1 MNNTHLHIRLPAPLD
16 RERTVLE
23 IVYYLVRIAYV
34 VILIVV
40 TLIAL
45 GGIAA

>member
-16 RERTVLE
+16 RERNVVE
-23 IVYYLVRIAYV
+23 IVYYLVRIVYAMV
-34 VILIVV
+34 LIVV

-45 GGIAA
+45 GGIVA